1 MTGAHR
7 FAHEAMNTEFEVII
21 AQEGIGIAGARHA
34 AHMVFE
40 EIDRLEEELSRF
52 RPTSEIWRLSLLK
65 AGESAF
71 VDLATWDCLSL
82 AKAVHAETN
91 GAFDVTI
98 GPLMKL
104 WRNPDGSPRTPVA
117 EELDATRRGVGDH
130 LFDLDPD
137 GQRVTVHG
145 DDLIFDLGALGKGYA
160 LDQAVRVLNDCD
172 VHTALLNAGES
183 TILGIGSPPGLEGWP
198 VDLHLEQP
206 RTLLLRDS
214 ALSCSGFAV
223 QGGHIM
229 NPRTGEPLPVSARRS
244 YVLAPAAA
252 LSDALST
259 AFMVMSPEEIG
270 VLCQRYPGV
279 EAVREVEG

>member
-1 MTGAHR
+1 MIEAHR
-7 FAHEAMNTEFEVII
+7 FAHEAMNTEFQVII
-21 AQEGIGIAGARHA
+21 AQAGIGAAEARYA
-34 AHMVFE
+34 AHAMFE

-82 AKAVHAETN
+82 AKAVHAETQ

-104 WRNPDGSPRTPVA
+104 WRNPDGSARTPVP
-117 EELDATRRGVGDH
+117 EELAATRERVGDH
-130 LFDLDPD
+130 LFDLDPQ
-137 GQRVTVHG
+137 GQRVTVHASG
-145 DDLIFDLGALGKGYA
+145 LIFDLGALGKGYA

-183 TILGIGSPPGLEGWP
+183 TILGIGSPPEMEGWP
-198 VDLHLEQP
+198 VDLHFEQP
-206 RTLLLRDS
+206 RTLMLRDT

-223 QGGHIM
+223 QGNHLM
-229 NPRTGEPLPVSARRS
+229 NPRTGEPLPVKDARS
-244 YVLAPAAA
+244 YVLAPTAA

-259 AFMVMSPEEIG
+259 AFMVMRPEEVE
-270 VLCQRYPGV
+270 VLCGRYPGV
-279 EAVREVEG
+279 EALRG